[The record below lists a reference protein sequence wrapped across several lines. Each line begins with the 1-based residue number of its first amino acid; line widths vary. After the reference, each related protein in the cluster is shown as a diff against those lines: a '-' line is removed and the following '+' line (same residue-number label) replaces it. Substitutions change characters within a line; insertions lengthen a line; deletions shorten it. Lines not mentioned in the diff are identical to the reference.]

1 MVALM
6 RTRRHALALAV
17 FLSIPGCAPL
27 TFSEPPRID
36 FERYRSV
43 RVSVNPSFTD
53 AAFATNYFAKAL
65 RQGSGFSY
73 VTTNP
78 AERVDILLDVQ
89 VDVTTLVDND
99 GQVSYEGN
107 GSYRARTPTGALVDR
122 GEEGDRSH
130 SAEEV
135 VEDVLDEVALHY
147 LAPFRL

>member
-6 RTRRHALALAV
+6 STFRHGLALAV
-17 FLSIPGCAPL
+17 LLWLPGCAPL

-53 AAFATNYFAKAL
+53 AAVATAYFAEAL
-65 RQGSGFSY
+65 RQGSGFAY

-78 AERVDILLDVQ
+78 AERVDLLLDVQ
-89 VDVTTLVDND
+89 VDVTTSFDND

-107 GSYRARTPTGALVDR
+107 GSYRATTPTGTLVDR
-122 GEEGDRSH
+122 GKEGDQSRS
-130 SAEEV
+130 AGEV